1 MGNETD
7 KEGDKEGNKCLYVF
21 RDLLN
26 LTEADF
32 SCLEEGRLGWE
43 NMLCSL
49 QCSYKMGKYSEAGL
63 PVV

>member
-26 LTEADF
+26 TTEAD
-32 SCLEEGRLGWE
+32 SRKAGVGKHA
-43 NMLCSL
+43 L
-49 QCSYKMGKYSEAGL
+49 QSAVFIQNG
-63 PVV
+63 